1 MSKLVEFTKE
11 EIHAVLQLASKFH
24 NEHVSLPFTATEI
37 PDAVHKAISAAYA
50 EVVAAAKTTTHA
62 FGFVLRSFANE
73 QVPVVLEALAAPV
86 VEEKPEVVVKPSKKA
101 TKVVEPEVVEPVVEE
116 VAPVEAVEAPA
127 EEVAPKEAE

>member
-24 NEHVSLPFTATEI
+24 NEHVSLPFSAAEI

-50 EVVAAAKTTTHA
+50 EVVAVAKTTTHA

-73 QVPVVLEALAAPV
+73 QVPAVIEALNAPV
-86 VEEKPEVVVKPSKKA
+86 VEEEPEVVKPSKKPA
-101 TKVVEPEVVEPVVEE
+101 KVVEPEVVEPVVEE
-116 VAPVEAVEAPA
+116 VAPVEEVVEAPA
-127 EEVAPKEAE
+127 EA